1 LIEKHRSRLPGK
13 VVIDPSNPVATDGKG
28 NFSRTLP
35 DGVSAG
41 SVVAA
46 LLPTD
51 AHFVKAFGT
60 LGAGS
65 LGAGANRTPERAV
78 LFYATDDNQAQAA
91 VERLIRAAGFVP
103 FKVGGV
109 NQSLR
114 IEMFGD
120 LHDFGGLKG
129 RLVDL
134 EEARRLVAW
143 HGRFAS
149 WSIVSGKV
157 QVHEG
162 VPGEVDARGAGAT
175 SRVAVEGQGGV
186 SDADSR
192 SNFAEGRRR

>member
-1 LIEKHRSRLPGK
+1 

-46 LLPTD
+46 LLPAD

-60 LGAGS
+60 VGAGS
-65 LGAGANRTPERAV
+65 LGAGANRTPERAGV
-78 LFYATDDNQAQAA
+78 FYATDDNQAQVA

-103 FKVGGV
+103 FRVGGV
-109 NQSLR
+109 DQSLR

-134 EEARRLVAW
+134 DEARRLVA
-143 HGRFAS
+143 AAAPT
-149 WSIVSGKV
+149 
-157 QVHEG
+157 Q
-162 VPGEVDARGAGAT
+162 
-175 SRVAVEGQGGV
+175 
-186 SDADSR
+186 
-192 SNFAEGRRR
+192 